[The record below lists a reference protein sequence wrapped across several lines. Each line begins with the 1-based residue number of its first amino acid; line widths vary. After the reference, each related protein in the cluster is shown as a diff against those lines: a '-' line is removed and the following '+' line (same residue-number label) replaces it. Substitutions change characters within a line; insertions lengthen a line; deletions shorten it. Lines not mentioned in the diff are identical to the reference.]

1 MYDLGLAAA
10 TEGLAAANAV
20 AGAEVE
26 KEAVAA
32 KAAMEAARSAAAKA
46 AEKAEMAAAAMVM
59 AAAKPPLTLAVP
71 PQPLTHT
78 VQSDGLIRTGS
89 NASNVSAAAAGTTSS
104 GNNNASLLNNASS
117 SLPHHWQLPTRKERK
132 SAIRTLRRHG
142 VPLTAPLPSEVI
154 APIPS
159 ARTLSGYHG
168 VYPEE
173 ALTDRK
179 SGMSIQRFD
188 ARVHKRSVGSYKTAY
203 EAGVAVAKHL
213 RLQAAMD
220 VVTLAAWD
228 PGTNLV
234 SDSCGGEGEGRCEGG
249 GRGSEEGGEAER
261 GGGGGK
267 GEGGRHRD
275 GM

>member
-1 MYDLGLAAA
+1 
-10 TEGLAAANAV
+10 
-20 AGAEVE
+20 
-26 KEAVAA
+26 
-32 KAAMEAARSAAAKA
+32 
-46 AEKAEMAAAAMVM
+46 MAAAAMVM

-71 PQPLTHT
+71 PQPLTHS

-89 NASNVSAAAAGTTSS
+89 NASNVSAAAGTTSS
-104 GNNNASLLNNASS
+104 GNNASLLNNASS

-142 VPLTAPLPSEVI
+142 VPLTAPIPSEVI

-234 SDSCGGEGEGRCEGG
+234 SDAFSAAQRDSLKANGKARVVEEEDDDDDDEED
-249 GRGSEEGGEAER
+249 SEEEGDGGY
-261 GGGGGK
+261 GGYAGVDGPGGQGSALPHPLPAGPSLLRAK
-267 GEGGRHRD
+267 T
-275 GM
+275 